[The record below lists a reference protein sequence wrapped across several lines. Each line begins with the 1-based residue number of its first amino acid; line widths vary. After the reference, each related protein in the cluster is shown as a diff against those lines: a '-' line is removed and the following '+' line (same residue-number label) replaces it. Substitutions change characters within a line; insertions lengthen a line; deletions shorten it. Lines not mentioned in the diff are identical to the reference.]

1 MTGNAKI
8 AHAFHSNPPPEWALR
23 HRKSPPQMLW
33 DLIGA
38 PLRMVVLPDYQS
50 ERFGF
55 TSLRAE
61 RLRMVLPELR
71 GRVLDV
77 GCGDNMLLRLYREK
91 NRSSAATESVGAD
104 VTAWSDDVMLIE
116 NAAHF
121 SFDDASFDTVSYI
134 ACLNHIPERVEA
146 IQEAARLLRP
156 GGRVV
161 ATMIGSFVGKI
172 GHALWWYSEDKE
184 REMHPDE
191 LMGMDTNDVVSLF
204 ERAGLKLTLHKR
216 FGYGLNNLFVAEK
229 L

>member
-1 MTGNAKI
+1 MAGNTKI
-8 AHAFHSNPPPEWALR
+8 AHAFHSTPPPEWALR
-23 HRKSPPQMLW
+23 YQKTLSQMLW
-33 DLIGA
+33 DLVGA
-38 PLRMVVLPDYQS
+38 PLRMIVLPDYQS
-50 ERFGF
+50 ERLGF

-91 NRSSAATESVGAD
+91 NNSSAAAESLGAD
-104 VTAWSDDVMLIE
+104 VTAWSDDVMVIE

-121 SFDDASFDTVSYI
+121 SFDDASFDTISYI

-146 IQEAARLLRP
+146 IQEAARLLKP

-161 ATMIGSFVGKI
+161 ATMIGSLVGKI

-191 LMGMDTNDVVSLF
+191 LMGMNTSDVVSLF
-204 ERAGLKLTLHKR
+204 ERAGLKVTRHQR

>member
-1 MTGNAKI
+1 MTDNTKI
-8 AHAFHSNPPPEWALR
+8 AHAFHSEPPPEWALR
-23 HRKSPPQMLW
+23 RRKSPLQMLW
-33 DLIGA
+33 DLAGA

-50 ERFGF
+50 ERLGF

-61 RLRMVLPELR
+61 RLRMVLPELH

-77 GCGDNMLLRLYREK
+77 GCGDNMLLRLYQKRNK
-91 NRSSAATESVGAD
+91 AFAATESVGAD
-104 VTAWSDDVMLIE
+104 VTAWSDDVMVIE

-121 SFDDASFDTVSYI
+121 NFDDASFDTISYI
-134 ACLNHIPERVEA
+134 ACLNHIPERIET

-191 LMGMDTNDVVSLF
+191 LMGMDISDVIALF
-204 ERAGLKLTLHKR
+204 ERAGLKLTMHQR

-229 L
+229 P